1 MADPAATRAFEPAIV
16 EGFGAERAAAL
27 RASVFGCRFHFG
39 RWLGVGFGGWGP
51 RGLRE
56 RKSPANAGP

>member
-1 MADPAATRAFEPAIV
+1 
-16 EGFGAERAAAL
+16 
-27 RASVFGCRFHFG
+27 
-39 RWLGVGFGGWGP
+39 LGVGFGGWGP